1 MTPPARVLVIDDR
14 AVARQTIRSILV
26 DQICVFDDAPD
37 GMTAL
42 TLMAAHVFD
51 VVFLDLRL
59 PDISGI
65 DVLREARARNY
76 AVGQVIILT
85 GLPEA
90 ATAAA
95 AMQLGAFR
103 YLAKD
108 PISREGIRTA
118 FRDAVELGSMQA
130 PGALRS
136 IGSST

>member
-1 MTPPARVLVIDDR
+1 MTPSARVLIVDDR

-26 DQICVFDDAPD
+26 DQMCVFEDAAD
-37 GMTAL
+37 GTTAL
-42 TLMAAHVFD
+42 VLMATHVFD

-65 DVLREARARNY
+65 DVLREARVQNY
-76 AVGQVIILT
+76 AVGQVIVLT

-90 ATAAA
+90 ATATA

-130 PGALRS
+130 PRALRNV
-136 IGSST
+136 GN